1 MTKGMTRRN
10 AVASLGALAALG
22 LAAAPRRAAAQI
34 ASAERANAIA
44 VWRDRIVAILGRGR
58 LPIIDVQATYIA
70 NQTNAAK
77 IIGQM
82 NDLDVAQIVFAAAAA
97 PDSSPSFDLHRANR
111 AHIVPAS
118 NSGEFPR
125 WWTGPEKFVDGLARD
140 LATGRYF
147 MMGEHEFRHYPS
159 PEQVDAGLTQRDIT
173 IDITGPAG
181 QALFKLSE
189 ETGIAFQIHYEI
201 EDRLLPALETML
213 VRHPDAKVIW
223 CHLAM
228 IRYPDRSTIYGPA
241 YVSGLIEKHPGLHF
255 DLASPPG
262 HNIYK
267 PSGAR
272 DGTLFEPGS
281 PSLRAEWKAVLEKY
295 SDRFLAASD
304 YRPPVEQNYPRAIG
318 HQRNILEQLNA
329 DARQRIAFKNA
340 WRLITGTAWV

>member
-1 MTKGMTRRN
+1 MTARITRRF
-10 AVASLGALAALG
+10 VVGSVGAFAALG
-22 LAAAPRRAAAQI
+22 FATPRHRLAAQI
-34 ASAERANAIA
+34 AGAERTQAIA
-44 VWRDRIVAILGRGR
+44 AWKSRIEAILARGR

-97 PDSSPSFDLHRANR
+97 PDSSPSFDLHRANPT
-111 AHIVPAS
+111 HIIPAS

-173 IDITGPAG
+173 IDITGAAG

-201 EDRLLPALETML
+201 EDGLLPALETML
-213 VRHPDAKVIW
+213 VRHLDAKVIW

-272 DGTLFEPGS
+272 DGTLFESGS
-281 PSLRAEWKAVLEKY
+281 TSLRAEWKAVLEKY
-295 SDRFLAASD
+295 PDRFLAASD
-304 YRPPVEQNYPRAIG
+304 YRPPVEQNYPRAIA

-329 DARQRIAFKNA
+329 DARQRVAFKNA

>member
-1 MTKGMTRRN
+1 MANPITRRLF
-10 AVASLGALAALG
+10 VAGAGATAALG
-22 LAAAPRRAAAQI
+22 IAVQSPSLIAQT
-34 ASAERANAIA
+34 AGDERARALAGWRSRIEAILR
-44 VWRDRIVAILGRGR
+44 RDRV
-58 LPIIDVQATYIA
+58 PIIDVQATYIA

-77 IIGQM
+77 IIGFM

-97 PDSSPSFDLHRANR
+97 PDSAPSFDLHRANP
-111 AHIVPAS
+111 AYVIPAS

-125 WWTGPEKFVDGLARD
+125 WWTDPQKFVDGVARD
-140 LATGRYF
+140 LATGRYY

-173 IDITGPAG
+173 VDISGAGG

-189 ETGIAFQIHYEI
+189 ETGFAFQIHYEI
-201 EDRLLPALETML
+201 EDDLLPALEMML
-213 VRHPDAKVIW
+213 ARYPRAKVIW

-228 IRYPDRSTIYGPA
+228 IRYPDRAAAYGPA
-241 YVSGLIEKHPGLHF
+241 YVTGLIEKFPGLYF

-262 HNIYK
+262 QNIYK

-281 PSLRAEWKAVLEKY
+281 SSLRADWKAVIEKY
-295 SDRFLAASD
+295 PTRFLTASD

-318 HQRNILEQLNA
+318 HQRNILEQLSAN
-329 DARQRIAFKNA
+329 ARQRVAFKNA
-340 WRLITGTAWV
+340 WSLIAGTEWA